1 MLSRKM
7 TNQTPSIIPQ
17 SWLDEVNSVLN
28 ETYQQQCLS
37 LSTEIETFGEIY
49 TDELAVAFSLVY
61 KHNKLG
67 KAITLFTSTDIN
79 SESNP
84 KEILDHILDSSSE
97 FFDLILN
104 DDLNNNNEEIYQSLW
119 SQTKFEK
126 DNFFY
131 KISRENLIT
140 TMKANEFLK
149 KY

>member
-7 TNQTPSIIPQ
+7 TNQTPSTILQ

-28 ETYQQQCLS
+28 KTYQQQCLS

-49 TDELAVAFSLVY
+49 TDELAVAFSLVK
-61 KHNKLG
+61 KHHKLG
-67 KAITLFTSTDIN
+67 KAITLFTSADLN

-84 KEILDHILDSSSE
+84 KKMLDHILDSSSE
-97 FFDLILN
+97 FFDLILSG
-104 DDLNNNNEEIYQSLW
+104 DLESSDGDIYQSVW
-119 SQTKFEK
+119 TQTELKK

-131 KISRENLIT
+131 KISRENLNT
-140 TMKANEFLK
+140 TMKANELLK